1 MEEKKKKKPGRP
13 VKYVYLDKYERTT
26 KDIEQRIDALAN
38 QFLAHQKINTRIQLA
53 IVAILCVGI
62 LLELVLK

>member
-1 MEEKKKKKPGRP
+1 MEEKKKKAGRP

-38 QFLAHQKINTRIQLA
+38 VIMESQKKNARIQLS
-53 IVAILCVGI
+53 IVAILCVG
-62 LLELVLK
+62 LLLKLFIG

>member
-1 MEEKKKKKPGRP
+1 MEEKKKKAGRP

-38 QFLAHQKINTRIQLA
+38 QFLTNQRRNAKIQLMV
-53 IVAILCVGI
+53 VAILCVGI

>member
-1 MEEKKKKKPGRP
+1 MEEKKKKPGRP
-13 VKYVYLDKYERTT
+13 IKYVYLDKFERRNR
-26 KDIEQRIDALAN
+26 DIEQRIDALADKFLSN
-38 QFLAHQKINTRIQLA
+38 QRRNARIQMA

>member
-1 MEEKKKKKPGRP
+1 MEEKKKKAGRP

-26 KDIEQRIDALAN
+26 KDIEQRIDALAI
-38 QFLAHQKINTRIQLA
+38 QFLTHQKINTRIQLT
-53 IVAILCVGI
+53 IVAILCIGI